1 MLARRCLADQID
13 VPQAVSN
20 QPRGTITMHES
31 MNKVAQVTLAFWIMK
46 ICATTL
52 GETGGDLLS
61 MTLSFGYAVST
72 VVFFGIFLVTLIA
85 QVSSR
90 SYHPLT
96 YWAVIISTTTAGTTM
111 SDYLDRTAGLGYIG
125 GSLLLVA
132 ILISILGVWRFAL
145 GSLSVDKIDNPGA
158 EMFYWVTILFS
169 NTLGTALGDFLA
181 DATGLGLGYEGGALV
196 IFAVLAVIAAAYF
209 VTRVSRTLLFWL
221 AFILTRPLG
230 ATLGDILTKTHEQ
243 GGLDLGTIGSST
255 VLGIFLVGCILL
267 AARNR
272 PQRKLQQIPDLR
284 SG

>member
-1 MLARRCLADQID
+1 
-13 VPQAVSN
+13 
-20 QPRGTITMHES
+20 MHES
-31 MNKVAQVTLAFWIMK
+31 MNKVAQVTLAFWVMK

-61 MTLSFGYAVST
+61 MTLSLGYAVST
-72 VVFFGIFLVTLIA
+72 AVFFGIFLVTLIA
-85 QVSSR
+85 QVTSR
-90 SYHPLT
+90 SYHPLM

-132 ILISILGVWRFAL
+132 ILISVLGIWRLAL
-145 GSLSVDKIDNPGA
+145 GSVSVNKIDNPKA
-158 EMFYWVTILFS
+158 EIFYWVTILFS

-181 DATGLGLGYEGGALV
+181 DSSGLGLGYEGGALI

-209 VTRVSRTLLFWL
+209 LTRVSLTLLFWL

-243 GGLDLGTIGSST
+243 GGLDLGTIGSSI
-255 VLGIFLVGCILL
+255 VLGVFLIVYVFFVS
-267 AARNR
+267 RNHS
-272 PQRKLQQIPDLR
+272 QGKAQQISGGGALR
-284 SG
+284 V

>member
-1 MLARRCLADQID
+1 
-13 VPQAVSN
+13 
-20 QPRGTITMHES
+20 MHES

-61 MTLSFGYAVST
+61 MTLNLGYAVST
-72 VVFFGIFLVTLIA
+72 AVFFGIFLFTLIA
-85 QVSSR
+85 QVTSR
-90 SYHPLT
+90 SYHPLM

-111 SDYLDRTAGLGYIG
+111 SDFLDRTAGLGYIG

-132 ILISILGVWRFAL
+132 VLIAILGVWRLAL
-145 GSLSVDKIDNPGA
+145 GSLSVDRIDNPRA
-158 EMFYWVTILFS
+158 EIFYWVTILFS

-181 DATGLGLGYEGGALV
+181 DQTGLNLGYEGGALV
-196 IFAVLAVIAAAYF
+196 IAAVLAMTAAAYF
-209 VTRVSRTLLFWL
+209 FTGISRTLLFWL

-255 VLGIFLVGCILL
+255 VLGVFLVAGIFLMN
-267 AARNR
+267 RNR
-272 PQRKLQQIPDLR
+272 SQERAQQI
-284 SG
+284 SGARYETNMG